1 MLDYFIFFA
10 CALVA
15 VVSAIL
21 VIVQKNPVAS
31 VIFLIMA
38 FFAQA
43 ILYVQL
49 SALFVA
55 VLQIIVYTGAIMVL
69 FLFVIML
76 LNLRR
81 DEFGPEKHP
90 TQKWIT
96 RIFGVVLLVE
106 LVLVIFRGY
115 FGDRPDVPSAAVNG
129 FGSVEQV
136 ATTLFTKYVF
146 AFELTSILLI
156 VAIIGAVVLARKR
169 TEGE

>member
-1 MLDYFIFFA
+1 LELFIFFA
-10 CALVA
+10 CAIVA
-15 VVSAIL
+15 VACSIL
-21 VIVQKNPVAS
+21 VIVQKSPVSS

-38 FFAQA
+38 FVAQA

-49 SALFVA
+49 AAVFVA

-90 TQKWIT
+90 IHRWLI
-96 RIFGVVLLVE
+96 RIFSVVLVAELIILVA
-106 LVLVIFRGY
+106 RGITA
-115 FGDRPDVPSAAVNG
+115 GRGGEVAAQ

-136 ATTLFTKYVF
+136 GSALFTKYVF
-146 AFELTSILLI
+146 PFELTSILLI
-156 VAIIGAVVLARKR
+156 VAIIGAVVLGKR
-169 TEGE
+169 RNREE

>member
-1 MLDYFIFFA
+1 MDYFIFFA
-10 CALVA
+10 CALVT
-15 VVSAIL
+15 VVCALL
-21 VIVQKNPVAS
+21 VITQKNPVAS

-55 VLQIIVYTGAIMVL
+55 VLQIIVYTGAILVL

-81 DEFGPEKHP
+81 DEFGPDRWP
-90 TQKWIT
+90 FQRWVV
-96 RIFGVVLLVE
+96 RVFGIVLAVE
-106 LVLVIFRGY
+106 LIVVVARGINEL
-115 FGDRPDVPSAAVNG
+115 GTEVQPSTD
-129 FGSVEQV
+129 FGSVERV
-136 ATTLFTKYVF
+136 AAMLFTDYVF

-156 VAIIGAVVLARKR
+156 TALVGAVVLAKR
-169 TEGE
+169 ETGEKK

>member
-1 MLDYFIFFA
+1 MEYFIFFA
-10 CALVA
+10 CAVIA
-15 VVSAIL
+15 VVCSLL
-21 VIVQKNPVAS
+21 VILQKNPVAS

-43 ILYVQL
+43 ILYIQL

-55 VLQIIVYTGAIMVL
+55 VLQIIVYAGAILVL

-90 TQKWIT
+90 IQKWIT
-96 RIFGVVLLVE
+96 RIFGIVLVVE
-106 LVLVIFRGY
+106 LVIIISRGVKSY
-115 FGDRPDVPSAAVNG
+115 TQGVSYSDN

-136 ATTLFTKYVF
+136 ATSLFTKYVF
-146 AFELTSILLI
+146 PFELTSILLI
-156 VAIIGAVVLARKR
+156 VALLGAVIMARRK
-169 TEGE
+169 TEEN

>member
-1 MLDYFIFFA
+1 MEFFIFFA
-10 CALVA
+10 CAIVA
-15 VVSAIL
+15 VTCSIL
-21 VIVQKNPVAS
+21 VILQKSPVAS

-49 SALFVA
+49 AAVFVA

-90 TQKWIT
+90 IHRWFI
-96 RIFGVVLLVE
+96 RVFSA
-106 LVLVIFRGY
+106 VLVAELIILVVRG
-115 FGDRPDVPSAAVNG
+115 FTAGDRGEVAAQ

-136 ATTLFTKYVF
+136 GAALFTKYVF
-146 AFELTSILLI
+146 PFELTSILLI
-156 VAIIGAVVLARKR
+156 VAIIGAVVLGKKR
-169 TEGE
+169 NREE

>member
-1 MLDYFIFFA
+1 LEYFIFFA
-10 CALVA
+10 CAIVA
-15 VVSAIL
+15 VISAIL

-43 ILYVQL
+43 ILYIQL
-49 SALFVA
+49 AAVFVA
-55 VLQIIVYTGAIMVL
+55 VLQIVVYAGAIMVL

-90 TQKWIT
+90 LHRWVT
-96 RIFGVVLLVE
+96 RLFAIVLVAE
-106 LVLVIFRGY
+106 LVIIIIRG
-115 FGDRPDVPSAAVNG
+115 FVREGKADIAAQ

-136 ATTLFTKYVF
+136 GTALFTKYVF
-146 AFELTSILLI
+146 PFELTSILLI
-156 VAIIGAVVLARKR
+156 VAIIGAVVLAKRKA
-169 TEGE
+169 EGE